1 MCFSALTQTIKPR
14 YLGTWLTYFLL
25 INTISVTSNSI
36 GLPLITDEHISNDK
50 NTSDWLAYGRTHSE
64 QRFSPINQINL
75 ETIKKLGVSWYLDLP
90 GDVGLVATPLVAE
103 GVLYFPG
110 TMNIVRAV
118 DAKTGTLLWTYD
130 PEVGKEIAG
139 KKQVGYVHNRGLSIY
154 GDKLFLSTWDGRL
167 IALNRK
173 TGQKVWS
180 TRTFDIN
187 EPRWVTG
194 HPKAFKGKVLLGN
207 GGSETGATRGYV
219 SAYDTETGELAWRFY
234 IVPGN
239 PADGF
244 ESPAMEMAAETWSGE
259 WWKHGG
265 GGHAWHGY
273 TYDDELDVLYIGTG
287 NGSPWNQRI
296 RSPGG
301 GDNLFLCSIVAL
313 DPDTGNYL
321 WHYQTTPGEIWDYN
335 SSMDIVLADL
345 EIEGATVKAL
355 MHAPKNGFFYVI
367 NRETGKLISAEKF
380 ADVNWASHVDIK
392 TGRPVEVEGAR
403 YEKSSA
409 FIMPGPA
416 GAHTWHAMS
425 YSPITKLVYLP
436 TTHAS
441 IGMDDT
447 EIPDDYA
454 NKAFDWGFGV
464 NFTFTPPVR
473 DYDGSLQAWDPIKQ
487 KSVWEIPQKTAHA
500 AGTLVTAGGIVFQG
514 APDGVFYAYDAST
527 GRVVWEYDAG
537 LGISAPAITYNID
550 GKQYISLLVGF
561 GGGWANGA
569 STNSSI
575 GWSYGIHKR
584 RLVTFSLGDNE
595 KIPAQPMPYFPK
607 PLVEKDF
614 VVKKD
619 LAEMGSA
626 VYQNKGCWQC
636 HGYDAPGGMA
646 PYLPASPLTLST
658 MRDGFTAVIRD
669 GQRAVRGM
677 PAFPDL
683 SDEQILSLTHYL
695 RGVANSLVD
704 KTDISVPVTTDK
716 R

>member
-1 MCFSALTQTIKPR
+1 MSTIFLTP
-14 YLGTWLTYFLL
+14 
-25 INTISVTSNSI
+25 ISNGS
-36 GLPLITDEHISNDK
+36 PLITDEDISNDK

-64 QRFSPINQINL
+64 QRFSPIDQINL
-75 ETIKKLGVSWYLDLP
+75 ETIKNLGVSWYLDLP
-90 GDVGLVATPLVAE
+90 FDVGLVATPLVAE

-110 TMNIVRAV
+110 SMNIVRAV
-118 DAKTGTLLWTYD
+118 DAKTGTLLWSYD

-139 KKQVGYVHNRGLSIY
+139 RNQVGYSHNRGLSIY

-173 TGQKVWS
+173 TGEKVWS

-187 EPRWVTG
+187 EPRWVTS

-207 GGSETGATRGYV
+207 GGSETGRTRGYV
-219 SAYDTETGELAWRFY
+219 SAYDTETGDLAWRFY

-239 PADGF
+239 PANGF
-244 ESPAMEMAAETWSGE
+244 ESPAMEMAAKTWSGE

-265 GGHAWHGY
+265 GGHSWHGF

-287 NGSPWNQRI
+287 NGSPWSHRI
-296 RSPGG
+296 RSSGE

-313 DPDTGNYL
+313 DPDTGEYL
-321 WHYQTTPGEIWDYN
+321 WHYQTTPGESWDYN

-345 EIEGATVKAL
+345 EIKGETVKAL

-367 NRETGKLISAEKF
+367 NRVTGKLISAEKF

-392 TGRPVEVEGAR
+392 TGRPVELEGAR
-403 YEKSSA
+403 YDKSSA
-409 FIMPGPA
+409 FIMPGPT

-436 TTHAS
+436 TTHSS

-464 NFTFTPPVR
+464 NFTFTPPIR
-473 DYDGSLQAWDPIKQ
+473 DYDGSLQAWDPVAQ
-487 KSVWEIPQKTAHA
+487 KAEWEIPQKTAHA
-500 AGTLVTAGGIVFQG
+500 AGTLVTSGGIVFQG

-527 GRVVWEYDAG
+527 GDTVWEYDAG
-537 LGISAPAITYNID
+537 LGISAPAISYKID

-561 GGGWANGA
+561 GGGWANGN
-569 STNSSI
+569 SNNSSL

-584 RLVTFSLGDNE
+584 RLITFSLGGDQ
-595 KIPAQPMPYFPK
+595 KIPDQPPPFYPK

-614 VVKKD
+614 VVKKE
-619 LAEMGSA
+619 LADMGAA
-626 VYQNKGCWQC
+626 VYQRKGCWQC
-636 HGYDAPGGMA
+636 HGYEAPGA
-646 PYLPASPLTLST
+646 VSPYLPASPLTFST
-658 MRDGFTAVIRD
+658 MREGFAAVIRD
-669 GQRAVRGM
+669 GERAARGM

-683 SDEQILSLTHYL
+683 SDEQLLSLTHYF
-695 RGVANSLVD
+695 RSVANALAD
-704 KTDISVPVTTDK
+704 KND
-716 R
+716 